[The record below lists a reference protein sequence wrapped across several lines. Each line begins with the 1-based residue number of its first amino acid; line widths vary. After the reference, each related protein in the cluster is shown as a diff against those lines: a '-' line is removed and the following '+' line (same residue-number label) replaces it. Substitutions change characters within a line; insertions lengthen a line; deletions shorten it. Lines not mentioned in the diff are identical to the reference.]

1 MRLFLTP
8 NALCDPA
15 QRMHTN
21 DASVTDAHCGSG
33 APQSQHVEL
42 PGTRRSSDWI
52 SSNMQQQL
60 DKILSLNPPGVKGW
74 FIVDGVVT
82 LQGEISL
89 SVVVWEP
96 NKTAPVF
103 SKESESVKSSD
114 SDFPATIP
122 LPLPK
127 VGVYI
132 LSTPAQLV
140 KSSCSFAGKNQSTS
154 KETDLSSS

>member
-1 MRLFLTP
+1 MRSYANCINSRRRGKGKQKDNVTLNHFLQWYRPTQTLP
-8 NALCDPA
+8 V
-15 QRMHTN
+15 TN
-21 DASVTDAHCGSG
+21 FCTKR
-33 APQSQHVEL
+33 L
-42 PGTRRSSDWI
+42 KSSETLKYYCPFD
-52 SSNMQQQL
+52 NYQQQL

-89 SVVVWEP
+89 RVVVWEP

-103 SKESESVKSSD
+103 SKESESVKSPD
-114 SDFPATIP
+114 SDFTAMIP

-140 KSSCSFAGKNQSTS
+140 KSS
-154 KETDLSSS
+154 